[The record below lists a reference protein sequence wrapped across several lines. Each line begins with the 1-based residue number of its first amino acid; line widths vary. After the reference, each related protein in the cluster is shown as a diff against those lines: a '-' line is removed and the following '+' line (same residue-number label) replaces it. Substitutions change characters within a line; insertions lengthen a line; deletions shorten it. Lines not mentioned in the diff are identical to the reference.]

1 MISMDTAGGTTLL
14 NANELLRDELG
25 VFPGGI
31 IADLGCGG
39 AGYFVITAAKIVG
52 SEGKVYAVDVQ
63 VSVLDNIQSRADI
76 EHLTN
81 IETVWSNLEV
91 FGATKINN
99 DVLDY
104 ATLVN
109 ILFQNSNKLGILKEA
124 SRLLK
129 SGGKLLV
136 IDWEEGRFNMGPRHA
151 MKVPKDEVVGLAK
164 QAGLRLEKQ
173 FAAGVWHY
181 GLLFVK

>member
-1 MISMDTAGGTTLL
+1 METAGGTTLL
-14 NANELLRDELG
+14 NADELLRNELG
-25 VFPGGI
+25 VLPGGV

-52 SEGKVYAVDVQ
+52 NEGKVYAVDVQ
-63 VSVLDNIQSRADI
+63 ISVLDNIQSRADM
-76 EHLTN
+76 EQLTN

-99 DVLDY
+99 DALDY

-109 ILFQNSNKLGILKEA
+109 ILFQNSNKLAILKETA
-124 SRLLK
+124 RLLK
-129 SGGKLLV
+129 SGGRLLV
-136 IDWEEGRFNMGPRHA
+136 VDWEEGRFNMGPRHA
-151 MKVPKDEVVGLAK
+151 MKVSKSEVVEWAK
-164 QAGLRLEKQ
+164 QAGLKFEKQ